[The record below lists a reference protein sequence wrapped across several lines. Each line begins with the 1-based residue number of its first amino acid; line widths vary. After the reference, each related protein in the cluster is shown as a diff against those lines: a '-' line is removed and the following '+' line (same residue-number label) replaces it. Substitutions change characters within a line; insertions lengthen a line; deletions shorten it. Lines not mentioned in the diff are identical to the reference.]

1 MTILCKMKQDFKY
14 PKDSGSK
21 LLLAEKAMA
30 DEVTICSMMADLI
43 RWCCWRFDPGAQR
56 TVLVRNQ
63 RSSSVPMT
71 DESFQQL
78 REEVYQQQERINT
91 LRLATQTFTTSLRN
105 LHERIDAI
113 EAQLNIPQS
122 RLSL

>member
-1 MTILCKMKQDFKY
+1 
-14 PKDSGSK
+14 
-21 LLLAEKAMA
+21 MA
-30 DEVTICSMMADLI
+30 DEVTICSMVADLI
-43 RWCCWRFDPGAQR
+43 RWCCWRFDPEAQR
-56 TVLVRNQ
+56 TVLVRSQ
-63 RSSSVPMT
+63 RRASVPMT

-78 REEVYQQQERINT
+78 REEVSQQQERINT